1 MKRLSKVFF
10 CLAVTAAMV
19 LFSRVLFN
27 TGVLDFT
34 KLPEFEEGSYTD
46 YYYLE
51 LDTTQKQAYTAIREN
66 IYAFPAQI
74 EIPAPESG
82 SLSDVLDALLC
93 DDPYLFMFDSG
104 SLMTVGK
111 RNYFVPD
118 YLMGIEKYEQ
128 IKTDVETAAGS
139 MLVGLPDGS
148 DFDKELFI
156 HDAIIN
162 SCVYSDEDI
171 ISESTVEG
179 VFLEKKAKCSG
190 YSKAFKLLLEKA
202 GIESVLIHGIATDYD
217 GNAVNHMWNAVEL
230 DGNWYFTDTTWDDP
244 VSDDGKNY
252 CRHTFFNMN
261 TDMLTRTHSEYS
273 FTRPCTDSTQYYY
286 THNNAYYNEY
296 NKETLLSI
304 AELIA
309 KSESGEAEFMFAD
322 VAVFET
328 AVQKLFEGEEI
339 YRSLETANL
348 KKGGRLVTT
357 SVRYSLDVN
366 AKLITVYFEYK
377 D

>member
-1 MKRLSKVFF
+1 MKRLSKVLV
-10 CLAVTAAMV
+10 CLAATLAMV
-19 LFSRVLFN
+19 LLSRVLFSS
-27 TGVLDFT
+27 GLLDFT

-51 LDTTQKQAYTAIREN
+51 LDSTQKKTYTAIRES
-66 IYAFPAQI
+66 IYTFPVQI
-74 EIPAPESG
+74 EIPAPDSG
-82 SLSDVLDALLC
+82 SLSHVLDALLC

-111 RNYFVPD
+111 HNYFVPD

-128 IKTDVETAAGS
+128 TKEQVEKAADD

-148 DFDKELFI
+148 DYDKELFI

-179 VFLEKKAKCSG
+179 VFVEGRAKCSG
-190 YSKAFKLLLEKA
+190 YSRAFKLLLEKA
-202 GIESVLIHGIATDYD
+202 GIESVLIHGTPTDYD
-217 GNAVNHMWNAVEL
+217 GNSVKHMWNAVNL
-230 DGNWYFTDTTWDDP
+230 DGGWYFTDVTWDDP
-244 VSDDGKNY
+244 VSDDGENY

-261 TDMLTRTHSEYS
+261 AAMLNRTHSEYS
-273 FTRPCTDSTQYYY
+273 FTYPCTDISQYYY
-286 THNNAYYNEY
+286 AHNNAYYNVY
-296 NKETLLSI
+296 NKDTILSI
-304 AELIA
+304 AQLIA
-309 KSESGEAEFMFAD
+309 ESENGEAEFMFAD
-322 VAVFET
+322 ASLFET
-328 AVQKLFEGEEI
+328 AVQKLFKGEEI

-348 KKGGRLVTT
+348 KKDGRLVTT
-357 SVRYSLDVN
+357 SVRYSLDYN
-366 AKLITVYFEYK
+366 ANLITIFFEYK

>member
-1 MKRLSKVFF
+1 MKRLSKVLF
-10 CLAVTAAMV
+10 CITATAAIV
-19 LFSRVLFN
+19 LFSRVLFSS
-27 TGVLDFT
+27 GMLDFT

-51 LDTTQKQAYTAIREN
+51 LDTAQKQAYTAIREN
-66 IYAFPAQI
+66 IYAFPVQI

-82 SLSDVLDALLC
+82 SLSQVLDALLC

-111 RNYFVPD
+111 HNYFVPD
-118 YLMGIEKYEQ
+118 YLMGIEKYEN
-128 IKTDVETAAGS
+128 IKAQVEKAADS
-139 MLVGLPDGS
+139 LLVGLPESS

-171 ISESTVEG
+171 VFESTVEG

-202 GIESVLIHGIATDYD
+202 GIESVLIHGTATDYD
-217 GNAVNHMWNAVEL
+217 GKAVKHMWNAVNL
-230 DGNWYFTDTTWDDP
+230 DGNWYFTDVTWDDP
-244 VSDDGKNY
+244 VSDNGENL

-261 TDMLTRTHSEYS
+261 TAMLTRTHSEYS
-273 FTRPCTDSTQYYY
+273 FTYPCTDSTQYYY
-286 THNNAYYNEY
+286 AHNNAYYNVY

-309 KSESGEAEFMFAD
+309 KSETGEAEFMFASGD
-322 VAVFET
+322 SFET
-328 AVQKLFEGEEI
+328 AVQKLFDGEEI
-339 YRSLETANL
+339 YRALATANL
-348 KKGGRLVTT
+348 QKNGRLVTT
-357 SVRYSLDVN
+357 SVRYSLDYN
-366 AKLITVYFEYK
+366 ANLITVYFEYK